1 MYYIEAFMRNRAGV
15 IMAGESNLGLHR
27 KRNEDN
33 FCCYAPPGRKCA
45 LAVVADGVGG
55 HANGAVAS
63 LICCRDLAEA
73 FRRMAEPEE
82 NLPDAA
88 AVFLR
93 DKIRK
98 INRKVFSRNYF
109 EQVVRPMSST
119 IVAAV
124 FMPEAVLLASAGDS
138 RMYEFHPADGLVQLS
153 TDHSFSAEFAREHGF
168 LPPGSETMKN
178 LIARAVGPR
187 SELEAGAAFARTP
200 PGEPRPALF
209 GRRLGLHPEGGARR
223 DHGGLRFRAAGGR
236 PGHAQRSSGGRA
248 RQHHGDRRVS

>member
-1 MYYIEAFMRNRAGV
+1 MRNRAGV

-55 HANGAVAS
+55 HAQRGG
-63 LICCRDLAEA
+63 RKPDLLPRS
-73 FRRMAEPEE
+73 RRSVPADGGTRRRT
-82 NLPDAA
+82 LPDAA

-138 RMYEFHPADGLVQLS
+138 RMYEFHPADGLVPAF
-153 TDHSFSAEFAREHGF
+153 D
-168 LPPGSETMKN
+168 
-178 LIARAVGPR
+178 R
-187 SELEAGAAFARTP
+187 SLV
-200 PGEPRPALF
+200 F
-209 GRRLGLHPEGGARR
+209 GRIRAGT
-223 DHGGLRFRAAGGR
+223 RFSSAGVGDDEEPDRPGGR
-236 PGHAQRSSGGRA
+236 PAFRA
-248 RQHHGDRRVS
+248 